1 MSNWYSVISD
11 NLDYKIEWRP
21 GTGLNLR
28 AKYRDEEF
36 WKYAECPRQNL
47 ALSIGEKLLIRGKD
61 EMTYT
66 IQEFVTF
73 VPDEYE
79 II

>member
-1 MSNWYSVISD
+1 MWYSVISD
-11 NLDYKIEWRP
+11 NLDYEIEWRP

-28 AKYRDEEF
+28 AKYKDELD
-36 WKYAECPRQNL
+36 WRYAECPRQNL
-47 ALSIGEKLLIRGKD
+47 ALLIGEKLLVRGKD

-66 IQEFVTF
+66 IQEFIVF

>member
-11 NLDYKIEWRP
+11 NFDYEIEWRP

-36 WKYAECPRQNL
+36 WKYAECERQNL
-47 ALSIGEKLLIRGKD
+47 ALSIGEQLLRRD
-61 EMTYT
+61 ENETTYS
-66 IQEFVTF
+66 IFDYSYF
-73 VPDEYE
+73 DPDG
-79 II
+79 

>member
-11 NLDYKIEWRP
+11 NLDYEIEWRP

-36 WKYAECPRQNL
+36 WKYAECERQNL
-47 ALSIGEKLLIRGKD
+47 ALSIGEQLLRRD
-61 EMTYT
+61 ENETTYS
-66 IQEFVTF
+66 IFDYSYF
-73 VPDEYE
+73 DPDG
-79 II
+79 